1 MPMIIPAVTA
11 AVLPRRVSFA
21 ENMDTTGKKKRGRSL
36 NWLACETVGA
46 FLARQCASRETGA
59 SSRREVRQKSAA
71 CAYPAIIGALDR
83 AGLCAWS
90 LESGKLPPSA
100 DESVR
105 VRTETT
111 AQATI
116 YARGDALKQSLKSYC
131 QEFGTLYPDF
141 SKNNYAP
148 SSGDNDGKVTW
159 DATEVACENHF
170 KTSTA
175 PLLGGIVACKLAFR
189 IVCPS
194 SPYLPPKESDL
205 LTYVDIAFALNPA
218 DRLDQETVPT
228 QAELRQYKKKQ
239 LKIAANDMVYGQIPN
254 VDATERAAS
263 DRQELIGFVREIREM
278 MRAETERDEN
288 DHERVLRD
296 KIRAEMQDEMRAELR
311 DELRALM
318 REQMLALKRP
328 LEAEPSP
335 QPPVSTHMQTPQ
347 RDNSPDAPAP
357 AVAVEPSRRSVRVKR
372 AKQRS

>member
-1 MPMIIPAVTA
+1 M
-11 AVLPRRVSFA
+11 
-21 ENMDTTGKKKRGRSL
+21 
-36 NWLACETVGA
+36 
-46 FLARQCASRETGA
+46 RQN
-59 SSRREVRQKSAA
+59 SAA
-71 CAYPAIIGALDR
+71 RVYPAIIRALDR
-83 AGLCAWS
+83 AGLCTWS

-205 LTYVDIAFALNPA
+205 LTYVDTAFALNPA

-239 LKIAANDMVYGQIPN
+239 LKIL
-254 VDATERAAS
+254 S
-263 DRQELIGFVREIREM
+263 LIHI
-278 MRAETERDEN
+278 
-288 DHERVLRD
+288 
-296 KIRAEMQDEMRAELR
+296 
-311 DELRALM
+311 
-318 REQMLALKRP
+318 
-328 LEAEPSP
+328 
-335 QPPVSTHMQTPQ
+335 
-347 RDNSPDAPAP
+347 
-357 AVAVEPSRRSVRVKR
+357 
-372 AKQRS
+372 